1 MSVVLTNQF
10 NRSENIAAANKAAA
24 IQREAAK
31 SGMPPDP
38 TTLPPQVLQR
48 DFMEHVTHDLSHA
61 YAVVFVVAVCLVAL
75 TYIPASFLP
84 KKPAPR
90 PSSEPIGPVLA
101 H

>member
-38 TTLPPQVLQR
+38 TTLPPQVLQP

-84 KKPAPR
+84 KKPAPT
-90 PSSEPIGPVLA
+90 PSGEPITPVLA